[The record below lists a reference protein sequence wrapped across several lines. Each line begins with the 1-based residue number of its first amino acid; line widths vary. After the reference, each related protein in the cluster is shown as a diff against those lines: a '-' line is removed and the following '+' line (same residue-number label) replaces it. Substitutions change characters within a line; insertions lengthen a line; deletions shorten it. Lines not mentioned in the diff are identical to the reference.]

1 MVPMKSVLEANITA
15 GQRVLVRCDLDVPV
29 AHREIK
35 EEYRLKA
42 SLETLK
48 YIISRGALPVIMGHV
63 GSPGG
68 RADERLSTKPLS
80 FFFDNELGT
89 GKYELLENLRFNRGE
104 EENNLQY
111 AKQLST
117 NGTIY
122 VNESFATSH
131 RKHASIVGVPEW
143 LPSYAGVRFLKEIE
157 NLNVLLGDVKR
168 LFVIVIGGAKLESK
182 LPVVKKFLK
191 RADFILLGGKL
202 GMEWKEEIPFNLVIP
217 KDYAPENKD
226 IGSQTIAEYTEIIN
240 RAGTIL
246 WAGPLGAYEQPEYS
260 LGTAQIASAIAKKT
274 KEGTFTVI
282 GGGDTI
288 TAVSSYSL
296 LDKFSFVSTG
306 GGAMLQY
313 LAEKT
318 LPGIEALNKR
328 R

>member
-1 MVPMKSVLEANITA
+1 MKSVLEANITT
-15 GQRVLVRCDLDVPV
+15 GQKVLVRCDLDVPV
-29 AHREIK
+29 AHREVQEK
-35 EEYRLKA
+35 YRLEA

-48 YIISRGALPVIMGHV
+48 YIISRGALPIIMGHM
-63 GSPGG
+63 GNPGG
-68 RADERLSTKPLS
+68 KTDERLSTKTLS
-80 FFFDNELGT
+80 FFFDNELGA
-89 GKYELLENLRFNRGE
+89 GKYELMENLRFNRGE

-111 AKQLST
+111 ARQLAG
-117 NGTIY
+117 NGNIY

-131 RKHASIVGVPEW
+131 RKHASIVGIPEW
-143 LPSYAGVRFLKEIE
+143 LPSYAGIRFLKEIE
-157 NLNVLLGDVKR
+157 NLNVLQGDVKR

-202 GMEWKEEIPFNLVIP
+202 GTEWKEEIPFNLVLP
-217 KDYAPENKD
+217 EDYAPENKD
-226 IGSQTIAEYTEIIN
+226 IGKQTIAKYTEIIN
-240 RAGTIL
+240 RAGTVL
-246 WAGPLGAYEQPEYS
+246 WAGPMGAYEQPEYS
-260 LGTAQIASAIAKKT
+260 LGTIEIASAIAKKT
-274 KEGTFTVI
+274 KEGAFTVV

-313 LAEKT
+313 LAERT

-328 R
+328 K